1 MTKGP
6 AKMAD
11 NRRKAKRVANQLS
24 VLYGQ
29 DEPIFPGFT
38 RNISLSGLEL
48 VGKTIYYPHTT
59 ISILI
64 EGAEPIELKGVVRWI
79 SDIRYADS
87 KNIKQFMGVDLIATT
102 ERYAELVENSVGV
115 FTDKRIEPRF
125 GKVYKVVFDTPEHL
139 MEEYTQDISKG
150 GIFVLTE
157 NPPAIGTYV
166 SMQIIIAETGES
178 ISAEGEVVHVV
189 SLDQAEMNGANPGI
203 GVQFTSFPGGGKEVL
218 EKFIQ
223 VLKGRMRE

>member
-1 MTKGP
+1 
-6 AKMAD
+6 MAD
-11 NRRKAKRVANQLS
+11 NGRKSKRVANQLN

-29 DEPIFPGFT
+29 DKPIFPGFT

-48 VGKTIYYPHTT
+48 VGKTIYYPNTT
-59 ISILI
+59 INILI
-64 EGAEPIELKGVVRWI
+64 QNAEPIELKGVVRWI

-87 KNIKQFMGVDLIATT
+87 QNIKQFMGVDLIAATPQ
-102 ERYAELVENSVGV
+102 YAELVKNSAGQ
-115 FTDKRIEPRF
+115 FADKRTEPRF

-166 SMQIIIAETGES
+166 SMQIVIAETGES

-189 SLDQAEMNGANPGI
+189 SLEQAEMNGANPGI
-203 GVQFTSFPGGGKEVL
+203 GVQFTSFPGGGKEIL

-223 VLKGRMRE
+223 ALKDRMRE

>member
-1 MTKGP
+1 
-6 AKMAD
+6 MAD
-11 NRRKAKRVANQLS
+11 NRRKAKRVANQLN

-29 DEPIFPGFT
+29 DRPIYPGFT

-59 ISILI
+59 ISISI
-64 EGAEPIELKGVVRWI
+64 QDAEPFTLKGVVRWL

-87 KNIKQFMGVDLIATT
+87 ENFKQFMGVDLIATSP
-102 ERYAELVENSVGV
+102 RYVELVENSAGR
-115 FTDKRIEPRF
+115 FTDKRTEPRF

-157 NPPAIGTYV
+157 NPPTIGAYV
-166 SMQIIIAETGES
+166 SMQIIIAETGECV
-178 ISAEGEVVHVV
+178 SAEGEVVHIVT
-189 SLDQAEMNGANPGI
+189 LAQAEMNGANPGI
-203 GVQFTSFPGGGKEVL
+203 GVQFTGFPGGGKEVL

-223 VLKGRMRE
+223 TLKDRMRE